1 MSLIIFIFLV
11 FIVITV
17 SNVVDHLK
25 NWNVK
30 IFRWEDC
37 SPILFSP
44 STMPVMVVRS
54 PLTEVPSSRLKT
66 KDFEPG
72 RPHSEP
78 TWWSYLQPGNP
89 EYSLGWNT
97 SPVCKL
103 ISVRSE
109 VGEEQVARTTWSSN
123 GEVKV
128 LTVSVLIPQILIIN
142 ISWRLLLRSRLIP
155 IFSR

>member
-1 MSLIIFIFLV
+1 MWNLKEKGVSKTYWYFSTFLIIFIFLV

-37 SPILFSP
+37 SPILSSP

-66 KDFEPG
+66 KDFEPD

-123 GEVKV
+123 GEVKSFNG
-128 LTVSVLIPQILIIN
+128 LSLNTTN
-142 ISWRLLLRSRLIP
+142 
-155 IFSR
+155 FDH